1 MLVRDQDQEDKE
13 LEHMCKEQKKEQ
25 ANRKGHTGKML
36 KSIEKLRTQVEAELR
51 KIDKEVEKL
60 EEESEKGGEYK
71 SSMTVSQCI
80 QEREEEKSRQKEA
93 SQRIAELESKK
104 ASLIKDYESKVI
116 AIIREGSEG
125 CVVALDA
132 MYHMMEVACLI
143 RGEETFT
150 FHPTHRGSRKLQL
163 RAGRAK
169 LLLSFHS
176 FNMKGN
182 TYVRLEYSLKE
193 KVCRALQ
200 IQVECFRRW

>member
-25 ANRKGHTGKML
+25 ANRKGHTGIIL
-36 KSIEKLRTQVEAELR
+36 KSIEKLRTRVDFELKR
-51 KIDKEVEKL
+51 IYKELGKL
-60 EEESEKGGEYK
+60 EDELEKEGGYK
-71 SSMTVSQCI
+71 PTLTLKECAQD
-80 QEREEEKSRQKEA
+80 REKEKSRQKEV
-93 SQRIAELESKK
+93 SQRITELESKK

-132 MYHMMEVACLI
+132 MYHMMEVADLQEKLKSE
-143 RGEETFT
+143 GEETFT

-169 LLLSFHS
+169 LLLSFRS

-182 TYVRLEYSLKE
+182 TNVRLEYDGKLDGK
-193 KVCRALQ
+193 
-200 IQVECFRRW
+200 